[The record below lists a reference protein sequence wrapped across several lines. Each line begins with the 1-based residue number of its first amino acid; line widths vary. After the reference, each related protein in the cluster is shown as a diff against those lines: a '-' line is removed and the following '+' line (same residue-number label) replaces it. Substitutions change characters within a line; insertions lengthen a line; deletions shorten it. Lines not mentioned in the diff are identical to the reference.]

1 MFEICKL
8 SAPNLNS
15 IWDIQNYSE
24 IFGDLMFVNSDK
36 LEVQRLYSMDLFK
49 KRVQIILSKFTMHK
63 INNARIYIK
72 ELSTAP

>member
-36 LEVQRLYSMDLFK
+36 FEVQRLYSMDLFK
-49 KRVQIILSKFTMHK
+49 KNLFKLYFQNFQCTKLIMQGFT
-63 INNARIYIK
+63 
-72 ELSTAP
+72 

>member
-36 LEVQRLYSMDLFK
+36 LEVQRLYSMDVFVFK
-49 KRVQIILSKFTMHK
+49 LYYQNLQCTKLIMQGFT
-63 INNARIYIK
+63 
-72 ELSTAP
+72 

>member
-24 IFGDLMFVNSDK
+24 IFGDLMFVNSENWK
-36 LEVQRLYSMDLFK
+36 FK
-49 KRVQIILSKFTMHK
+49 DYIRWIYLKKTFSNYIIK
-63 INNARIYIK
+63 IFNAQN
-72 ELSTAP
+72 